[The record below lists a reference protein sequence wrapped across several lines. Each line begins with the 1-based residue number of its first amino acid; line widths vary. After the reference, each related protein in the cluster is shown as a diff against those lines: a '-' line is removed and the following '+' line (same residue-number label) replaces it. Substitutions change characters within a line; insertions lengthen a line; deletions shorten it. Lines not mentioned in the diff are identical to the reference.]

1 MTLVWNVIFV
11 MMSITAIPQDVV
23 SVLLTIASQCRWV
36 CEACRSACRG
46 KLSRMSAARTKA
58 TEDAAF
64 LATTVSEM
72 RDEIRKLDSKINGLV
87 PNNVAV
93 NKTVNFARRSEDGQR
108 TQRWSNIAESFNLLS
123 RVHQRYRQTDRRI
136 DDRQTDDRRNCD
148 SKDPNVT

>member
-1 MTLVWNVIFV
+1 
-11 MMSITAIPQDVV
+11 
-23 SVLLTIASQCRWV
+23 
-36 CEACRSACRG
+36 
-46 KLSRMSAARTKA
+46 MSAARTKA

-108 TQRWSNIAESFNLLS
+108 TQR
-123 RVHQRYRQTDRRI
+123 
-136 DDRQTDDRRNCD
+136 
-148 SKDPNVT
+148 